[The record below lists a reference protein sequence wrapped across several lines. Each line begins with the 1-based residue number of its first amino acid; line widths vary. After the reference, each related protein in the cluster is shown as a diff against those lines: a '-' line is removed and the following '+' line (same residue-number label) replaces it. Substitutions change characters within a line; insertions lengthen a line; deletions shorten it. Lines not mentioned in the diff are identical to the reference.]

1 MLDIIHYPL
10 FLLSVFIFAVTPGPD
25 IAYVLGQSLANGR
38 KAGILS
44 ALGVMLGSS
53 VHAIA
58 GTVGL
63 GAIIAASPTLFT
75 VIKYLGALY
84 LAFLGAKMILGTLR
98 KRGQTADDN
107 EEVVIQKA
115 AAKSILIRGFI
126 TTLTNPKV
134 LLFFIA
140 FFPQFIAAGGSYYA
154 ESFLLLGATYALL
167 GFCTDTTLALIAG
180 TLAARISGSPKAHYW
195 IDRLVGTTFIALGLR
210 LASVAR

>member
-53 VHAIA
+53 VHAVA
-58 GTVGL
+58 GAVGL

-107 EEVVIQKA
+107 EE
-115 AAKSILIRGFI
+115 
-126 TTLTNPKV
+126 
-134 LLFFIA
+134 
-140 FFPQFIAAGGSYYA
+140 
-154 ESFLLLGATYALL
+154 
-167 GFCTDTTLALIAG
+167 
-180 TLAARISGSPKAHYW
+180 
-195 IDRLVGTTFIALGLR
+195 
-210 LASVAR
+210 

>member
-10 FLLSVFIFAVTPGPD
+10 FLVSVFIFAVTPGPD

-58 GTVGL
+58 GAIGL
-63 GAIIAASPTLFT
+63 GAIIASSPTLFT
-75 VIKYLGALY
+75 VIKYLGAVY
-84 LAFLGAKMILGTLR
+84 LAFLGAKMIWGTLK
-98 KRGQTADDN
+98 KRGQHGES

-115 AAKSILIRGFI
+115 AAKTILIRGFI

-140 FFPQFIAAGGSYYA
+140 FFPQFIATDGGHYA
-154 ESFLLLGATYALL
+154 ESFLFLGATYAML
-167 GFCTDTTLALIAG
+167 GFCTDLMLALIAG

-195 IDRLVGTTFIALGLR
+195 IDRVVGTTFIALGLR

>member
-1 MLDIIHYPL
+1 
-10 FLLSVFIFAVTPGPD
+10 
-25 IAYVLGQSLANGR
+25 
-38 KAGILS
+38 
-44 ALGVMLGSS
+44 MLGSS

-58 GTVGL
+58 GAVGL

-84 LAFLGAKMILGTLR
+84 LAFLGVKMILGTLR
-98 KRGQTADDN
+98 KRGQSADEDKD
-107 EEVVIQKA
+107 VVIQKA

-140 FFPQFIAAGGSYYA
+140 FFPQFIAVGGGYYA

-167 GFCTDTTLALIAG
+167 GFCTDTILALIAG

>member
-1 MLDIIHYPL
+1 
-10 FLLSVFIFAVTPGPD
+10 
-25 IAYVLGQSLANGR
+25 
-38 KAGILS
+38 
-44 ALGVMLGSS
+44 
-53 VHAIA
+53 
-58 GTVGL
+58 VGL

-98 KRGQTADDN
+98 KRGQSADDN

-140 FFPQFIAAGGSYYA
+140 FF
-154 ESFLLLGATYALL
+154 
-167 GFCTDTTLALIAG
+167 
-180 TLAARISGSPKAHYW
+180 
-195 IDRLVGTTFIALGLR
+195 
-210 LASVAR
+210 

>member
-10 FLLSVFIFAVTPGPD
+10 FLVSVFIFAITPGPD

-58 GTVGL
+58 GAIGL

-75 VIKYLGALY
+75 IIKYLGAVY
-84 LAFLGAKMILGTLR
+84 LAFLGAKMIWGTLK
-98 KRGQTADDN
+98 KRGQTGEN

-115 AAKSILIRGFI
+115 AAKTILIRGFI

-140 FFPQFIAAGGSYYA
+140 FFPQFIATDGGHYA
-154 ESFLLLGATYALL
+154 ESFLLLGATYAML
-167 GFCTDTTLALIAG
+167 GFCTDLTLALIAG

-195 IDRLVGTTFIALGLR
+195 IDRVVGTTFIALGLR